1 MKITRAAAILTVTVP
16 RLDSTAMPSTQ
27 TLATPRAQG
36 LSADSFGAGIGQAI
50 QKVSGE
56 AMQLASKELAE
67 QDASRV
73 NKAQADR
80 EAAKTRFL
88 IGGADAQGNRITG
101 LLDAVGESAVN
112 PTGGKTLEQQAQ
124 EWQQKNI
131 EETLAGLGNQRQKDL
146 FLKHAERDFPNIL
159 NTVLAHEQKQG
170 QVVKLGNAKAA
181 TDTQADTAIALGSN
195 GTAVLSGE
203 FERQIEGLK
212 EKVAVESLLHGFG
225 PESDYAKNLL
235 SDKLSKV
242 YATVIKNRIAQD
254 DDAGAIAFFN
264 ANKDQLKTEMTTI
277 EPIITK
283 LEVMKEGKDT
293 AGVIWDQF
301 KPKDINSALDIEGMR
316 KKLSE
321 SGAKDQVKQFAE
333 KRIEE
338 LSGEYRR
345 QKQLNEEGA
354 SNKIYGMVVNEKA
367 GYTQVVKAIETD
379 ENIDN
384 RTKDALLTWADHK
397 FRISEGRAE
406 AKSAAKQELQLK
418 QLTKLLSFQQEYL
431 RGDYGTLTPA
441 QLSKKTAELGQ
452 FTDDA
457 MKFVQNV
464 NGDLGKAKV
473 TDGELTDT
481 VRVLSQNEN
490 FKKLLPNLDKPTL
503 QDKAKMALLQGKVQE
518 YMAQSKDTPGKGMTV
533 KEATLK
539 AIQGL
544 KTDSGFFSDTVD
556 PLYAVGSDLSSKY
569 GKNPAKWPKD
579 TQNKYISEVFY
590 SNPKNKGKRLDFKT
604 IERYRSELVKGL

>member
-27 TLATPRAQG
+27 PLATPRAQG

-73 NKAQADR
+73 NKAQADY
-80 EAAKTRFL
+80 ESAKVKFL
-88 IGGADAQGNRITG
+88 HDPEQG
-101 LLDAVGESAVN
+101 LLNTLGESAITPVD
-112 PTGGKTLEQQAQ
+112 GKTLDQRAQ
-124 EWQQKNI
+124 DWRKNYVA
-131 EETLAGLGNQRQKDL
+131 ESVAGLGNQRQKDL
-146 FLKHAERDFPNIL
+146 FTKYADKDAPTIDNS
-159 NTVLAHEQKQG
+159 VMAHVVKQG

-195 GTAVLSGE
+195 STAVLPGE
-203 FERQIEGLK
+203 FERHIEGLK

-225 PESDYAKNLL
+225 PDSDYAKNLL
-235 SDKLSKV
+235 SDKMSKV

-264 ANKDQLKTEMTTI
+264 ANKDQLKSEMTTI

-293 AGVIWDQF
+293 AGAIWEQF

-321 SGAKDQVKQFAE
+321 SGAKDQIKAFAE

-354 SNKIYGMVVNEKA
+354 SNRIYGMVVNEKA
-367 GYTQVVKAIETD
+367 GYTQVAKAIETD

-464 NGDLGKAKV
+464 NGDLNKAKV
-473 TDGELTDT
+473 TDSELMDT

-490 FKKLLPNLDKPTL
+490 FKKLLPNVDKPNG

-518 YMAQSKDTPGKGMTV
+518 YMAQSKDSPGKGMAV

-544 KTDSGFFSDTVD
+544 KTDSGYFSDTVD
-556 PLYAVGSDLSSKY
+556 PLYTVGTDFSSKY

-590 SNPKNKGKRLDFKT
+590 SNPRNKGKRLDFKT